1 MSEALDFNKHQHRE
15 QRATDKI
22 NATIDA
28 GLIAKRT
35 KQERRAYVGAS
46 AIGHECE
53 RSIQFEYAG
62 AKRESDFGPE
72 TLRKFDLGHMGEELA
87 RAWFND
93 AGFDL
98 VQRSRKTGQ
107 RFRWTQMND
116 QASGEPD
123 GVLIGGP
130 EAAGI
135 GYPAMWEHKFVG
147 SKTFRD
153 IQKNGLKKA
162 RHGYWMQCQINMAY
176 LGLTEHPTVFTVTNG
191 DSGEQL
197 HLLIEFDAE
206 GAQMTS
212 DKAVRIVKATQAGDL
227 LPRPF
232 KDRSYFI
239 CKGCF
244 FAERCWSLA
253 A

>member
-1 MSEALDFNKHQHRE
+1 MSEALDFNRRQHRE
-15 QRATDKI
+15 QRASDAI
-22 NATIDA
+22 NAIIDA
-28 GLIAKRT
+28 GLLAKRA
-35 KQERRAYVGAS
+35 KQPRREYVGAS

-62 AKRESDFGPE
+62 AARESDFGPE
-72 TLRKFDLGHMGEELA
+72 TLRRFDSGHMGEELA
-87 RAWFND
+87 RAWFID
-93 AGFDL
+93 AGFQL
-98 VQRSRKTGQ
+98 TQRNQRTGE
-107 RFRWTQMND
+107 RFRWTQLDD
-116 QASGEPD
+116 QVSGEPD
-123 GVLIGGP
+123 GVFISGP
-130 EAAGI
+130 PVI
-135 GYPAMWEHKFVG
+135 SYPSMWEHKYVG

-176 LGLTEHPTVFTVTNG
+176 LGLTEHPTVFTVTCG
-191 DSGEQL
+191 DDGSQI

-212 DKAVRIVKATQAGDL
+212 DKAVRIVRATQAGDL

-232 KDRSYFI
+232 KDKTYFI

-244 FAERCWSLA
+244 FAQRCWGLPS
-253 A
+253 